1 MKNRGTTLFKV
12 GISLLLLVFLVY
24 QTYAMLYKPIT
35 TATAVPFETYDGIE
49 ITGYF
54 VREEKIINYTPTG
67 NERYVVGEGEKV
79 AKNGTVAEVYATA
92 ATAAAYVR
100 ADALKEQIATLSS
113 INAVSD
119 PASVDLDTLNNKI
132 SRAYLDLISSA
143 DSGNFMSIGA
153 DSGELLTLL
162 NKKQILTG
170 EVSDFNALLTS
181 LNEELRTLTAG
192 LSSPVS
198 KVTADVSG
206 YFISQV
212 DGLEDILNIEEID
225 ELDDTVFEKIAAAKP
240 TGGFGKIV
248 SDYNWYIV
256 AQMEND
262 DYLNLA
268 KDTKLTFKTAIEGCE
283 ELSASVYKVNPSKD
297 KNAAVVIFACS
308 TMNGAI
314 ASTRSAPMTIVTDS
328 YEGIRISNKSVRVVD
343 GQTGVYIVQ
352 GSVVK
357 FRPIEIVYAT
367 DTFTLCKQKDA
378 SDSNA
383 IRLYDEVIE
392 KGKNLYDGKY
402 IG

>member
-54 VREEKIINYTPTG
+54 VREEKIIDYTPTG

-79 AKNGTVAEVYATA
+79 AKNGTVAEVYDNT

-153 DSGELLTLL
+153 ASGELLTLL

-181 LNEELRTLTAG
+181 LNEELRRLTAG
-192 LSSPVS
+192 LSSPVG

-225 ELDDTVFEKIAAAKP
+225 ELDDTV
-240 TGGFGKIV
+240 
-248 SDYNWYIV
+248 
-256 AQMEND
+256 END